1 MQHGRT
7 DMGRMKGGVALAAGL
22 VLALA
27 SCSVA
32 AEPTGEAAKKPA
44 KAQASPRTT
53 EVGEMLYGGGAGAW
67 GSPSRT
73 AARLAR
79 QREIKEQEMKGRV
92 AEYERSDVLAAP
104 VAAPPG
110 ALPPA
115 PVVAA
120 PVVTAPDDAGR
131 MAQWLIPLGGGIIIG
146 LGVAGI
152 YAWNRSRNIG
162 SSASGQ
168 VLVVSAVAP
177 AAPVPALVPG
187 VRPSSQMGAIPN
199 LPRRRAG
206 RSTRSV
212 QSRMTSFPKLRIR
225 PGRDLQG
232 DAIRQLEMLGV
243 LPSQLRAVSPGT
255 GRPSW
260 FANAITDEVQ
270 MFGGGSDPIPNY
282 AYLEDAPRMLAQVEH
297 QKAAEA
303 MVWSN
308 QHWQR

>member
-1 MQHGRT
+1 MQKRRT
-7 DMGRMKGGVALAAGL
+7 DMGMARDGVALAAGL

-27 SCSVA
+27 SYCVA
-32 AEPTGEAAKKPA
+32 ADGQPAKKPA
-44 KAQASPRTT
+44 GTQVSPRTS
-53 EVGEMLYGGGAGAW
+53 EVGEMLYGGGGGGAW

-79 QREIKEQEMKGRV
+79 QREIEEQAMKVRV
-92 AEYERSDVLAAP
+92 REFEKPVGLAAP
-104 VAAPPG
+104 VAEPPRG
-110 ALPPA
+110 LPVTPALA
-115 PVVAA
+115 
-120 PVVTAPDDAGR
+120 APDDAGR
-131 MAQWLIPLGGGIIIG
+131 MAQWLIPLGGGIVIG

-152 YAWNRSRNIG
+152 YALNRSRG
-162 SSASGQ
+162 MARSASGQ
-168 VLVVSAVAP
+168 LLVVSAVRSTGPVLASL
-177 AAPVPALVPG
+177 VPAGSSP
-187 VRPSSQMGAIPN
+187 SQMGAIPN

-206 RSTRSV
+206 RSARSI
-212 QSRMTSFPKLRIR
+212 QLRIMNFPKLRIR

-243 LPSQLRAVSPGT
+243 LPSQLHAMSPGT

-260 FANAITDEVQ
+260 FANAVSDEVQ
-270 MFGGGSDPIPNY
+270 MYGGGSDPIPNY
-282 AYLEDAPRMLAQVEH
+282 AYIEDAPRMLAQVEH